1 MLMTCVVAVIG
12 ASGSGKTRLVKT
24 LVSSSARFTVLRVDD
39 YYRVLDHLDFA
50 SRDRVN
56 FDHPDAIEF
65 ERLAV
70 DLTALRAG
78 KAIAAPIY
86 DFSRHT
92 RASATRTVNSA
103 DIIVLEGVLAM
114 ADLATRALVDYLVFV
129 NSSLDIC
136 LARRVARDATER
148 GRSEAS
154 VIDFWESRAVPM
166 FEQFVAPWREE
177 ADLVVSGERNS
188 ASEAAAIN
196 TWLATLPRSRGTPE
210 N

>member
-1 MLMTCVVAVIG
+1 MTCVVAVIG
-12 ASGSGKTRLVKT
+12 ASGSGKTRLVST
-24 LVSSSARFTVLRVDD
+24 LVSSSSARFTVLRVDD
-39 YYRVLDHLDFA
+39 YYRELDHLDFA

-70 DLTALRAG
+70 DLTALRSG

-136 LARRVARDATER
+136 LARRIARDATER

-154 VIDFWESRAVPM
+154 VIDFWESRAMPM

>member
-1 MLMTCVVAVIG
+1 MNCVVAVIG

-39 YYRVLDHLDFA
+39 YYRELDHLDFA

-70 DLTALRAG
+70 DLTALRSG

-129 NSSLDIC
+129 DSSLDIC
-136 LARRVARDATER
+136 LARRIARDAAER
-148 GRSEAS
+148 GRSEVS
-154 VIDFWESRAVPM
+154 VIDFWESRAMPM
-166 FEQFVAPWREE
+166 FEQFVAPWRED
-177 ADLVVSGERNS
+177 ADLVVSGERDS
-188 ASEAAAIN
+188 TSEAAAIN
-196 TWLATLPRSRGTPE
+196 MWLATL
-210 N
+210 

>member
-1 MLMTCVVAVIG
+1 MTCVVAVIG

-148 GRSEAS
+148 GRSQAS

>member
-1 MLMTCVVAVIG
+1 MTCVVAVIG

-39 YYRVLDHLDFA
+39 YYRGLDHLDFA

-154 VIDFWESRAVPM
+154 VIDFWESRAMPM

-196 TWLATLPRSRGTPE
+196 TWLATLPRSHGTPE

>member
-1 MLMTCVVAVIG
+1 MTCVVAVIG

-39 YYRVLDHLDFA
+39 YYRELDHLDFA

-154 VIDFWESRAVPM
+154 VIDFWESRAMPM

-196 TWLATLPRSRGTPE
+196 TWLATL
-210 N
+210 

>member
-1 MLMTCVVAVIG
+1 MTCVVAVIG

-39 YYRVLDHLDFA
+39 YYRELDHLDFA

-129 NSSLDIC
+129 DSSLDIC
-136 LARRVARDATER
+136 LARRIARDAAER
-148 GRSEAS
+148 GRSEVS
-154 VIDFWESRAVPM
+154 VIDFWESRAMPM
-166 FEQFVAPWREE
+166 FEQFVAPWRED
-177 ADLVVSGERNS
+177 ADLVVSGERDS
-188 ASEAAAIN
+188 TSEAAAIN
-196 TWLATLPRSRGTPE
+196 MWLATL
-210 N
+210 

>member
-1 MLMTCVVAVIG
+1 MTCVVAVIG

-154 VIDFWESRAVPM
+154 VIDFWESRAMPM

-196 TWLATLPRSRGTPE
+196 TWLATL
-210 N
+210 

>member
-1 MLMTCVVAVIG
+1 MTCVVAVIG

-129 NSSLDIC
+129 NSSLDVC
-136 LARRVARDATER
+136 LARRIARDATER

-154 VIDFWESRAVPM
+154 VIDFWESRATPM

>member
-1 MLMTCVVAVIG
+1 MTCVVAVIG

-70 DLTALRAG
+70 DLTALRSG

>member
-1 MLMTCVVAVIG
+1 MNCVVAVIG

-24 LVSSSARFTVLRVDD
+24 LVSSSARFTVLRGDD
-39 YYRVLDHLDFA
+39 YYRELDHLDFA

-70 DLTALRAG
+70 DLTALRSG

-129 NSSLDIC
+129 DSSLDIC
-136 LARRVARDATER
+136 LARRIARDAAER
-148 GRSEAS
+148 GRSEVS
-154 VIDFWESRAVPM
+154 VIDFWESRAMPM
-166 FEQFVAPWREE
+166 FEQFVAPWRED
-177 ADLVVSGERNS
+177 ADLVVSGERDS
-188 ASEAAAIN
+188 TSEAAAIN
-196 TWLATLPRSRGTPE
+196 MWLATL
-210 N
+210 

>member
-1 MLMTCVVAVIG
+1 MTCVVAVIG

-136 LARRVARDATER
+136 LARRIARDATER

-154 VIDFWESRAVPM
+154 VIDFWESRAMPM
-166 FEQFVAPWREE
+166 FEQFVAQWREE

>member
-1 MLMTCVVAVIG
+1 MTCVVAVIG

-65 ERLAV
+65 ERLAI

>member
-1 MLMTCVVAVIG
+1 MTCVVAVIG

-39 YYRVLDHLDFA
+39 YYRVLDHLVFA
-50 SRDRVN
+50 SRVRVT
-56 FDHPDAIEF
+56 FGDPDAIEF

-136 LARRVARDATER
+136 LARRIARDATER

-154 VIDFWESRAVPM
+154 VIDFWESRAMPM

>member
-1 MLMTCVVAVIG
+1 MTCVVAVIG

-39 YYRVLDHLDFA
+39 YYRELDHLDFA

>member
-1 MLMTCVVAVIG
+1 MTCVVAVIG

-136 LARRVARDATER
+136 LARRIARDATER

-154 VIDFWESRAVPM
+154 VIDFWESRAMPM

>member
-1 MLMTCVVAVIG
+1 MTCVVAVIG
-12 ASGSGKTRLVKT
+12 ASGSGKTRLVST
-24 LVSSSARFTVLRVDD
+24 LVSSSSARFTVLRVDD
-39 YYRVLDHLDFA
+39 YYRELDHLDFA

-70 DLTALRAG
+70 DLTALRSG

-136 LARRVARDATER
+136 LARRIARDAAER
-148 GRSEAS
+148 GRSEVS
-154 VIDFWESRAVPM
+154 VIDFWESRAMPM

>member
-1 MLMTCVVAVIG
+1 MTCVVAVIG
-12 ASGSGKTRLVKT
+12 ASGSGKTRLVST
-24 LVSSSARFTVLRVDD
+24 LVSSSSARFTVLRVDD
-39 YYRVLDHLDFA
+39 YYRELDHLDFA

-70 DLTALRAG
+70 DLTALRSG

-129 NSSLDIC
+129 NPSLDIC
-136 LARRVARDATER
+136 LARRIARDAAER
-148 GRSEAS
+148 GRSEVS
-154 VIDFWESRAVPM
+154 VIDFWESRAMPM
-166 FEQFVAPWREE
+166 FEQFVAPWRED
-177 ADLVVSGERNS
+177 ADLVVSGERDS
-188 ASEAAAIN
+188 TSEAAAIN
-196 TWLATLPRSRGTPE
+196 TWLATL
-210 N
+210 

>member
-1 MLMTCVVAVIG
+1 MTCVVAVIG

-39 YYRVLDHLDFA
+39 YYRELDHLDFA

-129 NSSLDIC
+129 NSSLDVC

-154 VIDFWESRAVPM
+154 VIDFWESRAMPM

>member
-1 MLMTCVVAVIG
+1 MTCVVAVIG

-154 VIDFWESRAVPM
+154 VIDFWESRAMPM

-177 ADLVVSGERNS
+177 ADLVVSGERDS

-196 TWLATLPRSRGTPE
+196 TWLATL
-210 N
+210 

>member
-1 MLMTCVVAVIG
+1 MTCVVAVIG
-12 ASGSGKTRLVKT
+12 ASGSGKTRLVKR

-39 YYRVLDHLDFA
+39 YYRELDHLDFA

-136 LARRVARDATER
+136 LARRIARDAAER

-154 VIDFWESRAVPM
+154 VIDFWESRAMPM

>member
-1 MLMTCVVAVIG
+1 MTCVVAVIG
-12 ASGSGKTRLVKT
+12 ASGSGKTRLVST
-24 LVSSSARFTVLRVDD
+24 LVSSSSARFTVLRVDD
-39 YYRVLDHLDFA
+39 YYRELDHLDFA

-70 DLTALRAG
+70 DLTALRSG

-136 LARRVARDATER
+136 LARRIARDATER

-154 VIDFWESRAVPM
+154 VIDFWESRAMPM
-166 FEQFVAPWREE
+166 FEQFVAPWRED
-177 ADLVVSGERNS
+177 ADLVVSGERDS
-188 ASEAAAIN
+188 TSEAAAIN

>member
-1 MLMTCVVAVIG
+1 MTCVVAVIG

-24 LVSSSARFTVLRVDD
+24 LVSSSSARFTVLRVDD
-39 YYRVLDHLDFA
+39 YYRELDHLDFA

-70 DLTALRAG
+70 DLTALRSG

-136 LARRVARDATER
+136 LARRIARDAAER
-148 GRSEAS
+148 GRSEVS
-154 VIDFWESRAVPM
+154 VIDFWESRAMPM
-166 FEQFVAPWREE
+166 FEQFVAPWRED
-177 ADLVVSGERNS
+177 ADLVVSGERDS
-188 ASEAAAIN
+188 TSEAAAIN
-196 TWLATLPRSRGTPE
+196 TWLATL
-210 N
+210 

>member
-1 MLMTCVVAVIG
+1 MTCVVAVIG

-136 LARRVARDATER
+136 LARRIARDAAER
-148 GRSEAS
+148 GRSEVS
-154 VIDFWESRAVPM
+154 VIDFWESRAMPM
-166 FEQFVAPWREE
+166 FEQFVAPWRED
-177 ADLVVSGERNS
+177 ADLVVSGERDS
-188 ASEAAAIN
+188 TSEAAAIN
-196 TWLATLPRSRGTPE
+196 TWLATL
-210 N
+210 

>member
-1 MLMTCVVAVIG
+1 MTCVVAVIG
-12 ASGSGKTRLVKT
+12 ASGSGKTRLVST
-24 LVSSSARFTVLRVDD
+24 LVSSSSARFTVLRVDD
-39 YYRVLDHLDFA
+39 YYRELDHLDFA

-136 LARRVARDATER
+136 LARRIARDATER

-154 VIDFWESRAVPM
+154 VIDFWESRAMPM

>member
-1 MLMTCVVAVIG
+1 MTCVVAVIG

-154 VIDFWESRAVPM
+154 VIDFWESRAMPM
-166 FEQFVAPWREE
+166 FEQFVAPWRED
-177 ADLVVSGERNS
+177 ADLVVSGERDS
-188 ASEAAAIN
+188 TSEAAAIN
-196 TWLATLPRSRGTPE
+196 TWLATL
-210 N
+210 

>member
-1 MLMTCVVAVIG
+1 MTCVVAVIG
-12 ASGSGKTRLVKT
+12 ASGSGKTRLVKR

-136 LARRVARDATER
+136 LARRIARDATER

-154 VIDFWESRAVPM
+154 VIDFWESRAMPM

-196 TWLATLPRSRGTPE
+196 TWLATL
-210 N
+210 

>member
-1 MLMTCVVAVIG
+1 MTCVVAVIG

-136 LARRVARDATER
+136 LARRIARDAAER
-148 GRSEAS
+148 GRSEVS
-154 VIDFWESRAVPM
+154 VIDFWESRAMPM

-196 TWLATLPRSRGTPE
+196 TWLATL
-210 N
+210 

>member
-1 MLMTCVVAVIG
+1 MTCVVAVIG
-12 ASGSGKTRLVKT
+12 ASGSGKTRLVKR

-39 YYRVLDHLDFA
+39 YYRELDHLDFA

-136 LARRVARDATER
+136 LARRIARDAAER

-154 VIDFWESRAVPM
+154 VIDFWESRAMPM

-196 TWLATLPRSRGTPE
+196 TWLATL
-210 N
+210 

>member
-1 MLMTCVVAVIG
+1 MTCVVAVIG

-103 DIIVLEGVLAM
+103 DIIVLEGLLAM

-136 LARRVARDATER
+136 LARRIARDATER

>member
-1 MLMTCVVAVIG
+1 MTCVVAVIG

-39 YYRVLDHLDFA
+39 YYRELDHLDFA

-114 ADLATRALVDYLVFV
+114 ADLATRALVDNLVFV
-129 NSSLDIC
+129 DSSLDIC
-136 LARRVARDATER
+136 LARRIARDATER
-148 GRSEAS
+148 GRSEVS
-154 VIDFWESRAVPM
+154 VIDFWESRAMPM

-196 TWLATLPRSRGTPE
+196 TWLATL
-210 N
+210 

>member
-1 MLMTCVVAVIG
+1 MTCVVAVIG
-12 ASGSGKTRLVKT
+12 ASGSGKTRLVST
-24 LVSSSARFTVLRVDD
+24 LVSSSSARFTVLRVDD
-39 YYRVLDHLDFA
+39 YYRELDHLDFA

-70 DLTALRAG
+70 DLTALRSG

-136 LARRVARDATER
+136 LARRIARDAAER
-148 GRSEAS
+148 GRSEVS
-154 VIDFWESRAVPM
+154 VIDFWESRAMPM
-166 FEQFVAPWREE
+166 FEQFVAPWRED
-177 ADLVVSGERNS
+177 ADLVVSGERDS
-188 ASEAAAIN
+188 TSEAAAIN

>member
-1 MLMTCVVAVIG
+1 MTCVVAVIG

-24 LVSSSARFTVLRVDD
+24 LVSSSSARFTVLRVDD

-196 TWLATLPRSRGTPE
+196 TWLATL
-210 N
+210 

>member
-1 MLMTCVVAVIG
+1 MTCVVAVIG

-39 YYRVLDHLDFA
+39 YYRELDHLDFA

-70 DLTALRAG
+70 DLTALRSG

-129 NSSLDIC
+129 DSSLDIC
-136 LARRVARDATER
+136 LARRIARDAAER
-148 GRSEAS
+148 GRSEVS
-154 VIDFWESRAVPM
+154 VIDFWESRAMPM
-166 FEQFVAPWREE
+166 FEQFVAPWRED
-177 ADLVVSGERNS
+177 ADLVVSGERDS
-188 ASEAAAIN
+188 TSEAAAIN
-196 TWLATLPRSRGTPE
+196 MWLATL
-210 N
+210 